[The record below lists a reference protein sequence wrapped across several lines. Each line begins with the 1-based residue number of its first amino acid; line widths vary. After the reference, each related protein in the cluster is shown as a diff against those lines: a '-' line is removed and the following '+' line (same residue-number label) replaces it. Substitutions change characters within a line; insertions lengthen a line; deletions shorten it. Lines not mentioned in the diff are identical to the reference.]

1 MVILQIHID
10 YIATIKLECDP
21 PISGYPHRVGAFPI
35 TREPM
40 KFQPRQVHILRLH
53 RGVQSVQNSMYAVGL
68 LGIYSAALAPGEK
81 PIESLV
87 AKGPDHDAY
96 VMFCITIDI
105 VMDGIA
111 VSSCY
116 SFER

>member
-10 YIATIKLECDP
+10 YIATIKRECDP

-68 LGIYSAALAPGEK
+68 LGIYSRR
-81 PIESLV
+81 SLLV
-87 AKGPDHDAY
+87 KNRSSPLWRK
-96 VMFCITIDI
+96 VRIT
-105 VMDGIA
+105 M
-111 VSSCY
+111 
-116 SFER
+116 RM